1 MPKNSIRLVT
11 IAIALGAVS
20 SFAHAQSTTSAESIS
35 KVEVGGQRF
44 LTDQRIDIIKAAL
57 ELRSDQTQYWP
68 AVEQAIR
75 SRATGRE
82 GRLAAVSGRLGDL
95 GDRSIIETLRD
106 RNPVEFLQRRSA
118 ILAQRATELKSL
130 ADAWQP
136 LYQTLTPD
144 QRRRM
149 AFLTMFVL
157 REMRDSVEQRRMET
171 EDEDES

>member
-118 ILAQRATELKSL
+118 NLAQRATELKSL
-130 ADAWQP
+130 AERGNHS
-136 LYQTLTPD
+136 T
-144 QRRRM
+144 RR
-149 AFLTMFVL
+149 L
-157 REMRDSVEQRRMET
+157 RPTKGGGWLS
-171 EDEDES
+171 